1 MPILTTVKCAWYAM
15 IARVHTRTLAYAGH
29 QKKTDTHTTRKE
41 TTMTTSTLD
50 GNGGLARQEVVVNQP
65 APMQQVAGWITST
78 QTSSGEQIF
87 YGFFATIEQAQEWA
101 KNLITGTTIE
111 AVYHP
116 SHNAG

>member
-1 MPILTTVKCAWYAM
+1 
-15 IARVHTRTLAYAGH
+15 
-29 QKKTDTHTTRKE
+29 
-41 TTMTTSTLD
+41 
-50 GNGGLARQEVVVNQP
+50 
-65 APMQQVAGWITST
+65 MQQVAGWITST

-87 YGFFATIEQAQEWA
+87 YGFFATIEQAQDWA

>member
-1 MPILTTVKCAWYAM
+1 MITSDSETSVRLTEQT
-15 IARVHTRTLAYAGH
+15 I
-29 QKKTDTHTTRKE
+29 
-41 TTMTTSTLD
+41 
-50 GNGGLARQEVVVNQP
+50 VVNQP

-87 YGFFATIEQAQEWA
+87 YGFFATIEQAQDWA